1 MIELSSIE
9 SAIEDIRAGKM
20 IVAIDDECRE
30 NEGDLIMSAEKVTPA
45 AINFMATYGR
55 GLICAPILKSD
66 ADRFG
71 LELMVKSNNS
81 QNETAFTVSID
92 LLNGG
97 TGISCKDRSDTVLA
111 LTNDESTA
119 TTFAKPGH
127 IFPLIAK
134 DDGVLV
140 RDGHTEAAV
149 DFARL
154 AGHKPVGLICEILS
168 EDGTMS
174 RGEELFLFAKKH
186 DLKMV
191 SIADLIKY
199 RKRFDTICSDTDA
212 IDFPNKY
219 GEGFKLKVFESTINS
234 GEHHVAIY
242 KGEITSDEPL
252 LTRVHSECFTG
263 DLFGSLRCECGDQLE
278 SAMRAIDKLGRGLIL
293 YMRQE
298 GRGIGLPN
306 KIKAYRLQD
315 GGLDTVDANI
325 ALGFDPD
332 MRDYSFAAQMIK
344 KLNIE
349 SIRLMTNNP
358 EKVNGLREFGI
369 DIAERVPTEICVHEH
384 NLGYMEVKRDRM
396 GHMLPEKLNNK

>member
-20 IVAIDDECRE
+20 IVVMDDECRE
-30 NEGDLIMSAEKVTPA
+30 NEGDLIMAAEMVTPE

-55 GLICAPILKSD
+55 GLICAPITKSD

-71 LELMVKSNNS
+71 LEPMVKSNNS

-92 LLNGG
+92 LLEGG

-111 LTNDESTA
+111 LTKDEASA
-119 TTFAKPGH
+119 NTFAKPGH

-154 AGHKPVGLICEILS
+154 AGMKSVGLICEILS

-174 RGEELFLFAKKH
+174 RGEELFAFTKKH
-186 DLKMV
+186 GLKLV
-191 SIADLIKY
+191 TIADLIKY
-199 RKRFDTICSDTDA
+199 RKKHDSICTDCEE

-219 GEGFKLKVFESTINS
+219 GSDFKLKVFESTINS

-242 KGEITSDEPL
+242 KGDISSADPV

-263 DLFGSLRCECGDQLE
+263 DLFGSMRCECGDQLG
-278 SAMRAIDKLGRGLIL
+278 SAMKAIEAAGRGLLL

-306 KIKAYRLQD
+306 KIRAYRLQD
-315 GGLDTVDANI
+315 TGLDTVDANI

-332 MRDYSFAAQMIK
+332 LRDYSFAAQMIK
-344 KLNIE
+344 KLNVK
-349 SIRLMTNNP
+349 SVRLMTNNP
-358 EKVNGLREFGI
+358 EKVFGLKEYGI
-369 DIAERVPTEICVHEH
+369 DIAERVPTEICIHDH
-384 NLGYMEVKRDRM
+384 NLNYMEAKRDRM
-396 GHMLPEKLNNK
+396 GHLLPEQLK